1 MRSVI
6 RDFFFLTWKEKKK
19 ANTQVCHFKKKL
31 LEVSF
36 MSSLSPLIRF
46 YGTNLENL
54 EMIATSDSL
63 VPPFQHFQHF
73 MTNSY

>member
-6 RDFFFLTWKEKKK
+6 RDFFFLGKKKK

-36 MSSLSPLIRF
+36 LSSLSPLIRF

-54 EMIATSDSL
+54 EMITTSDSFI
-63 VPPFQHFQHF
+63 PPFQRFQHS
-73 MTNSY
+73 MINSY